1 MAAYDERPSDAER
14 RSREH
19 DRRVEQ
25 TFAIQMWVIGFI
37 TSGGF
42 ATFAWA
48 IIRGG

>member
-25 TFAIQMWVIGFI
+25 TFAIQM
-37 TSGGF
+37 
-42 ATFAWA
+42 
-48 IIRGG
+48 